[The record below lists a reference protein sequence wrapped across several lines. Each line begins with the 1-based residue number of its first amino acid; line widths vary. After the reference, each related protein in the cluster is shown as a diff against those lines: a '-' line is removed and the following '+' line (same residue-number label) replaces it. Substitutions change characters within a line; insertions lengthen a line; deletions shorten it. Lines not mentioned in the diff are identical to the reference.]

1 VSDLEQQ
8 LEVIADAAPAPT
20 GLRRDHE
27 IRRAVDAGLAAPA
40 PARRVWPWAMLGVAA
55 AAAAAIAIWVVTRP
69 SAPSSGEPAIV
80 VERGAIAAPATGE
93 LVEVA
98 AHDRVVLRT
107 PDDSTIEA
115 SELTRFER
123 ADRAATRWRLDLGH
137 LESHVTKRAPGETF
151 EVITPEATVAVVGTR
166 FSVDRAVID
175 GVMTTRVAVEEGV
188 VRVTP
193 VRSETVVLHAGEHW
207 PRASAAA
214 VEPDRAA
221 VAADA
226 VPDVAA
232 RDAGVDATTIDAS
245 ADVEVARAPDRPRPA
260 APAVPARPA
269 RPFDATAIRKI
280 IHAGN
285 LADARRLIDDGR
297 KAASAA
303 PDLAELGILAAE
315 AELAGRADRRA
326 IDLYLAVVRDYPTTP
341 QAEQALFAAAQLAF
355 DRPDAG
361 YRPEAMLRDYL
372 DTYPHG
378 QFAGDAQRLLDHLKK

>member
-1 VSDLEQQ
+1 VKDLREQ
-8 LEVIADAAPAPT
+8 LEAIADAAPAPD

-27 IRRAVDAGLAAPA
+27 IRRAIDAGLAAPA
-40 PARRVWPWAMLGVAA
+40 PAPSRRAWRWGLVGAA
-55 AAAAAIAIWVVTRP
+55 AATIAAIAIWIAARSSTR
-69 SAPSSGEPAIV
+69 EPGLV
-80 VERGAIAAPATGE
+80 VERGAIAAPAPGQV
-93 LVEVA
+93 VEVA

-123 ADRAATRWRLDLGH
+123 ADRAATRWRLERGR

-175 GVMTTRVAVEEGV
+175 GAPTTHVAVEEGV

-193 VRSETVVLHAGEHW
+193 VGGDAVVLHAGDEW
-207 PRASAAA
+207 PRAITAPA
-214 VEPDRAA
+214 P
-221 VAADA
+221 ADA
-226 VPDVAA
+226 GADTSD
-232 RDAGVDATTIDAS
+232 RDAGVAAATIDAP
-245 ADVEVARAPDRPRPA
+245 ADVDA
-260 APAVPARPA
+260 APHGERSPPARPA
-269 RPFDATAIRKI
+269 RPFDAAAIRTR
-280 IHAGN
+280 IHAGE
-285 LADARRLIDDGR
+285 LAAARRLIDDGR
-297 KAASAA
+297 KAAHAA

-315 AELAGRADRRA
+315 AELAERADRRA
-326 IDLYLAVVRDYPTTP
+326 IDLYLAVVRDYPATP

-361 YRPEAMLRDYL
+361 YRPEAILRDYL

-378 QFAGDAQRLLDHLKK
+378 QFARDAQRLLDRAKK

>member
-1 VSDLEQQ
+1 MSDDKQQ
-8 LEVIADAAPAPT
+8 LEALADSAPAPV

-40 PARRVWPWAMLGVAA
+40 PARRVWPRVMLAATAA
-55 AAAAAIAIWVVTRP
+55 AAAGFAVWLVVRP
-69 SAPSSGEPAIV
+69 DASEPAIV
-80 VERGAIAAPATGE
+80 VERGAIAAPATGHV
-93 LVEVA
+93 VEVA

-123 ADRAATRWRLDLGH
+123 TDRAATRWRLDRGH
-137 LESHVTKRAPGETF
+137 LASHVTKRMPGQTF
-151 EVITPEATVAVVGTR
+151 EVLTPEATVAVVGTR
-166 FSVDRAVID
+166 FSVDRNVID
-175 GVMTTRVAVEEGV
+175 GVATTRVEVEEGV

-193 VRSETVVLHAGEHW
+193 IGAETVTLHAGERW
-207 PRASAAA
+207 PRAITADTGPIAAPPNGTTESSDVPSDAA
-214 VEPDRAA
+214 VTATPIDAEVEPT
-221 VAADA
+221 
-226 VPDVAA
+226 
-232 RDAGVDATTIDAS
+232 RDAG
-245 ADVEVARAPDRPRPA
+245 RPQPA
-260 APAVPARPA
+260 APARPT
-269 RPFDATAIRKI
+269 RPFDATAIRRI

-297 KAASAA
+297 KAASAK
-303 PDLAELGILAAE
+303 PDLAELDILAAE
-315 AELAGRADRRA
+315 AELAGRATKRA

-378 QFAGDAQRLLDHLKK
+378 QFVGDAQRLLDRAKK

>member
-1 VSDLEQQ
+1 VNDDKQLLEA
-8 LEVIADAAPAPT
+8 IADAAPAPA

-27 IRRAVDAGLAAPA
+27 IRRAIDAGLAAPA
-40 PARRVWPWAMLGVAA
+40 PAPARRMWPWAMVGTVA
-55 AAAAAIAIWVVTRP
+55 AAAAAIAIWLVARP
-69 SAPSSGEPAIV
+69 SAPAAAPEPAIV
-80 VERGAIAAPATGE
+80 VERGAIAAPATGQP
-93 LVEVA
+93 VEVA

-107 PDDSTIEA
+107 PDESTIVA
-115 SELTRFER
+115 GELTRFER
-123 ADRAATRWRLDLGH
+123 ADRAATRWRLDRGH
-137 LESHVTKRAPGETF
+137 LESHVTKRAPGQTF
-151 EVITPEATVAVVGTR
+151 EVATPEATVTVVGTR

-175 GVMTTRVAVEEGV
+175 GVMTTQVQVEEGV

-193 VRSETVVLHAGEHW
+193 AHGEVVTLYAGDRW
-207 PRASAAA
+207 PAPKQTAANEPAPEPSAPPPPIDLA
-214 VEPDRAA
+214 P
-221 VAADA
+221 
-226 VPDVAA
+226 P
-232 RDAGVDATTIDAS
+232 DAGVA
-245 ADVEVARAPDRPRPA
+245 EPPQPARPEPPH
-260 APAVPARPA
+260 PPARPA

-280 IHAGN
+280 IHAGK

-378 QFAGDAQRLLDHLKK
+378 QFAGDAQRLLDHVKK